1 MEWRPRPG
9 KEFANVS
16 RAEKYR
22 VTYSWPKFFL
32 AIVPEKNRPL
42 CPAGHFCTK
51 LGPQIKLVN
60 MAHVSLLPGGAIL
73 RGAMQAA
80 GPVYRDCTGE
90 PRERD
95 RQT

>member
-1 MEWRPRPG
+1 M
-9 KEFANVS
+9 
-16 RAEKYR
+16 
-22 VTYSWPKFFL
+22 
-32 AIVPEKNRPL
+32 
-42 CPAGHFCTK
+42 
-51 LGPQIKLVN
+51 N

-95 RQT
+95 RQHKSRQISITRDFSPPLFPSLLKRPSVSARERLKSKKKVKDG